1 VKGSEGL
8 SVIVRSGD
16 YESAHY
22 ALALAAAALA
32 VNKKAVLFFT
42 MGGLRA
48 LQGPPAPLDGW
59 DRDAVHRQRGV
70 GDFETLLAA
79 CVELGARW
87 ACARS
92 ASRPGTC
99 AATSPSRWRASS
111 PCWKKPGRACT
122 WSRSRELQETS

>member
-1 VKGSEGL
+1 MSGSQGL

-32 VNKKAVLFFT
+32 VNKRAVLFFT

-59 DRDAVHRQRGV
+59 ERDAVNRGRGV

-79 CVELGARW
+79 CVELGARFIV
-87 ACARS
+87 CDMGLRS
-92 ASRPGTC
+92 LGLDRAGLRGDVPFTVAGIVTLLEETGPGMHLVT
-99 AATSPSRWRASS
+99 
-111 PCWKKPGRACT
+111 
-122 WSRSRELQETS
+122 L